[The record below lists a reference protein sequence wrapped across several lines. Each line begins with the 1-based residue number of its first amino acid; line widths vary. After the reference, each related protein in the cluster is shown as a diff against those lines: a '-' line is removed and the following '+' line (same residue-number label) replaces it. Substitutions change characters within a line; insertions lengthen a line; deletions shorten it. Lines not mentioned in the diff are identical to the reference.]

1 MISGDRLPARRE
13 GPQPRRDA
21 GGAAGDG
28 PTRPEAQPHP
38 AAAAHARRSGPRRQ
52 DQHRASWRSPRKRP
66 PAPRRGVSL
75 ATRRPEAKEP
85 LSPTTR
91 QIALLRRDAPRWSRQ
106 VSWFNHLVSFGED
119 AASAT
124 ACRTLLRKGQTS
136 DGRPLGDVCEL
147 PSWDVLEMAF
157 PQVTALRTPPGKR
170 DQPGIGTRLTA
181 ARNAIASCS
190 ERVSGQIDVCVS
202 CTARRVCAG
211 QSVVAASAIRCFRR
225 SQRCGF
231 AELGASGPAFSLVRA
246 LGLNGRVRVCAG
258 QSVAGCAAVNHANQR
273 DLPIAPG
280 WLVLAVGGTG
290 VSRGLL

>member
-38 AAAAHARRSGPRRQ
+38 AAAAHTRRSAPRRQ
-52 DQHRASWRSPRKRP
+52 DQHRASGRSPRKRP

-75 ATRRPEAKEP
+75 ARRRPEAKEP

-91 QIALLRRDAPRWSRQ
+91 QIAQLRRDVPRWSRQ

-136 DGRPLGDVCEL
+136 DSRPLGDVCEL
-147 PSWDVLEMAF
+147 PSWDVL
-157 PQVTALRTPPGKR
+157 ALRLAAISAGQRPALER
-170 DQPGIGTRLTA
+170 SFAVRGTLIA
-181 ARNAIASCS
+181 KIRNAGGPSAQRNPSRLAS
-190 ERVSGQIDVCVS
+190 Q
-202 CTARRVCAG
+202 
-211 QSVVAASAIRCFRR
+211 
-225 SQRCGF
+225 
-231 AELGASGPAFSLVRA
+231 
-246 LGLNGRVRVCAG
+246 
-258 QSVAGCAAVNHANQR
+258 
-273 DLPIAPG
+273 
-280 WLVLAVGGTG
+280 
-290 VSRGLL
+290 